1 MSQLIETIRIQD
13 GQFNDLRYHEQR
25 MDHSLK
31 ELYGVEG
38 KTDLTKFFSL
48 LHLPQQ
54 GLYKCRLLYDHQ
66 SKVVEFI
73 KYTIKPV
80 ASLRLIVDNNILYDH
95 KYSDR
100 SSMTQ
105 LVQKRSGCDDILIV
119 KNGLVT
125 DSYYANI
132 VFKSGSKWYTP
143 QTYLLRGTMRERLIH
158 SGEIQEER
166 ISMNDIKKFEKFK
179 LINAMLGFESSECDI
194 STIL

>member
-1 MSQLIETIRIQD
+1 MSQLIETIRILD

-25 MDHSLK
+25 MDYSLK

-38 KTDLTKFFSL
+38 KTDLSQFFSL

-73 KYTIKPV
+73 RYTIKPV
-80 ASLRLIVDNNILYDH
+80 TSLRLIVDNNILYDH

-100 SSMTQ
+100 SSMAQ

-119 KNGLVT
+119 KNGSVT

-143 QTYLLRGTMRERLIH
+143 QTYLLRGTMREQLIH
-158 SGEIQEER
+158 SGEIQEEQIR
-166 ISMNDIKKFEKFK
+166 MSDIKKFEKFK

-194 STIL
+194 SNIL